1 MCLQPLPDE
10 EKGTTMNENGASEMK
25 SQRKAPFWVGGVLG
39 VVVGALGCA
48 MVVVG
53 ALPKMMIVTQESRL
67 GFDQTVAALEEAI
80 PANGWVVST
89 VSDMNK
95 SMARHGVEF
104 GPRVK
109 LVKLC
114 KPEYAK
120 SVLTTD
126 RHVSTLMP
134 CTVAV
139 WEGDD
144 GKVYLSKMNMSLMAK
159 MFGGNIAKV
168 MGGSVARDEHAI
180 LSGIVQN

>member
-1 MCLQPLPDE
+1 MSQDE
-10 EKGTTMNENGASEMK
+10 TPKAKGWG
-25 SQRKAPFWVGGVLG
+25 RKGSLIGVLVG
-39 VVVGALGCA
+39 VVSGAVLCGVA
-48 MVVVG
+48 MVS
-53 ALPKMMIVTQESRL
+53 AMPKMMIVTQESRL
-67 GFDQTVAALEEAI
+67 GFDETVAALEEAI
-80 PANGWVVST
+80 PAHGWVIST
-89 VSDMNK
+89 VGDMNQ

-134 CTVAV
+134 CTIAV

-144 GKVYLSKMNMSLMAK
+144 GNVYVSKMNMSLMARL
-159 MFGGNIAKV
+159 FGGNIAKV
-168 MGGSVARDEHAI
+168 MGGSVARDERAI
-180 LSGIVQN
+180 LAGIVKP

>member
-1 MCLQPLPDE
+1 MS
-10 EKGTTMNENGASEMK
+10 ENGASAVK
-25 SQRKAPFWVGGVLG
+25 SRSKAGFWVGGAFGL
-39 VVVGALGCA
+39 VVGALFCA
-48 MVVVG
+48 IAIVG
-53 ALPKMMIVTQESRL
+53 VMPKMMIVTQESQL
-67 GFDQTVAALEEAI
+67 GFDETVAALEEAI
-80 PANGWVVST
+80 PAQGWVVST

-134 CTVAV
+134 CTMAV

-144 GKVYLSKMNMSLMAK
+144 GKVYLSKMNMPLMAK

-180 LSGIVQN
+180 LSGIVQD

>member
-1 MCLQPLPDE
+1 MSESQE
-10 EKGTTMNENGASEMK
+10 ATTTKIDKK
-25 SQRKAPFWVGGVLG
+25 SYRLSFLYVLIG
-39 VVVGALGCA
+39 LAAGALLTGAAVVTA
-48 MVVVG
+48 M
-53 ALPKMMIVTQESRL
+53 PRMMIVTQESQL
-67 GFDQTVAALEEAI
+67 GFDETVAALETGISEH
-80 PANGWVVST
+80 GWVVSR
-89 VSDMNK
+89 VMDMNK
-95 SMARHGVEF
+95 SMAKHDVAF

-134 CTVAV
+134 CTFAV

-168 MGGSVARDEHAI
+168 MGGSVARDERNI
-180 LSGIVQN
+180 LSGIIAD

>member
-1 MCLQPLPDE
+1 MS
-10 EKGTTMNENGASEMK
+10 GNEMQKTKK
-25 SQRKAPFWVGGVLG
+25 SGRKPFVVGGLVGGVAGALLCG
-39 VVVGALGCA
+39 LVVVGA
-48 MVVVG
+48 M
-53 ALPKMMIVTQESRL
+53 PKMMIVTRESRL
-67 GFDQTVAALEEAI
+67 GFDETVAALEEAI
-80 PANGWVVST
+80 PAHGWVVST
-89 VSDMNK
+89 VSDMNQ
-95 SMARHGVEF
+95 SMAKHGVEF
-104 GPRVK
+104 VPRVK

-134 CTVAV
+134 CTMAV

-144 GKVYLSKMNMSLMAK
+144 GKVYLSKMNMSLMAR

-180 LSGIVQN
+180 LVDIVAD

>member
-1 MCLQPLPDE
+1 MSETQETVVTKKPGKSYRPTLLYVLI
-10 EKGTTMNENGASEMK
+10 GLIAGA
-25 SQRKAPFWVGGVLG
+25 VLTG
-39 VVVGALGCA
+39 AAVVTA
-48 MVVVG
+48 M
-53 ALPKMMIVTQESRL
+53 PKMMIVTQESQL
-67 GFDQTVAALEEAI
+67 GFDETVAALEQAI
-80 PANGWVVST
+80 PKHGWVVST

-95 SMARHGVEF
+95 SMAKHGVEF
-104 GPRVK
+104 APRVK

-134 CTVAV
+134 CTLAV

-144 GKVYLSKMNMSLMAK
+144 GKVYLSKMNMPLMAK

-180 LSGIVQN
+180 LAGIVQD

>member
-1 MCLQPLPDE
+1 MSE
-10 EKGTTMNENGASEMK
+10 NETSEVK
-25 SQRKAPFWVGGVLG
+25 SRSKAGFWVGGVLG
-39 VVVGALGCA
+39 LVVGALLCT
-48 MVVVG
+48 VVIVG
-53 ALPKMMIVTQESRL
+53 AMPKMMIVTQESQL
-67 GFDQTVAALEEAI
+67 GFDETVAALEEAI
-80 PANGWVVST
+80 PAQGWVVST

-95 SMARHGVEF
+95 SMAKHGVEF

-134 CTVAV
+134 CTMAV

-144 GKVYLSKMNMSLMAK
+144 GKVYLSKMNMPLMAK

-180 LSGIVQN
+180 LSGIVQD

>member
-1 MCLQPLPDE
+1 MSETQETIATQKPD
-10 EKGTTMNENGASEMK
+10 KSYRPTLLYVLIGLVAGA
-25 SQRKAPFWVGGVLG
+25 VLTG
-39 VVVGALGCA
+39 AVVVTA
-48 MVVVG
+48 M
-53 ALPKMMIVTQESRL
+53 PKMMIVTEESQL
-67 GFDQTVAALEEAI
+67 GFDETVAALEQAI
-80 PANGWVVST
+80 PEHGWVVST

-114 KPEYAK
+114 KPEYAQ

-134 CTVAV
+134 CTFAV

-144 GKVYLSKMNMSLMAK
+144 GKVYLSKMNMPLMAR

-180 LSGIVQN
+180 LAGIVQN